1 MQIKRVIVCGLAALV
16 FSLMFSNGADA
27 QYRDRTRGAQAAQ
40 EDTERKFDRG
50 GSSRRAASDDRR
62 VGRDKQA
69 PRHRVQ
75 SRDTRPRAKR
85 DGDRSRKVGT
95 QRRTYD
101 RRAERRWHRDRPSAQ
116 RRIYIPR
123 RWNHNDRP
131 HRRNLWRRRYNRV
144 WWCGAE
150 CRIALLFGFTV
161 WAINTVV
168 AHDSGYSFPIWEA
181 LEYNATGE
189 TSLWESSWGYVEFT
203 PTKTFRRRFGR
214 SIRNCRDFLR
224 VVVRN
229 EGLER
234 RYRGTA
240 CRNPHG
246 AWWIVS

>member
-16 FSLMFSNGADA
+16 FSLAISHDADA
-27 QYRDRTRGAQAAQ
+27 QYRDRNREPQAAP
-40 EDTERKFDRG
+40 EDTKRLFDRNKPPRSATPDG
-50 GSSRRAASDDRR
+50 QKVR
-62 VGRDKQA
+62 RDKQSPQPRA
-69 PRHRVQ
+69 PSQ
-75 SRDTRPRAKR
+75 DQRPRAKR
-85 DGDRSRKVGT
+85 DLDQSREVRT

-101 RRAERRWHRDRPSAQ
+101 RRAERQWHRDSPTAQ
-116 RRIYIPR
+116 RRIYVPR
-123 RWNHNDRP
+123 RWSYNDRP
-131 HRRNLWRRRYNRV
+131 HRRNLWQRRYSRM

-150 CRIALLFGFTV
+150 CRIALLFGFSV
-161 WAINTVV
+161 WAIDTVV
-168 AHDSGYSFPIWEA
+168 SYDSGYSFPIWES

-203 PTKTFRRRFGR
+203 PTRTFTRRFGR

-224 VVVRN
+224 IVVRN

-240 CRNPHG
+240 CRNPQG